1 MNVEETTAVLIFQIV
16 GNTLFE
22 FVYGR
27 TLLSFKDMSV
37 PHEALIHYTAVLQMQ
52 RFF

>member
-1 MNVEETTAVLIFQIV
+1 MNVEETTVVLIFQIV

-27 TLLSFKDMSV
+27 TLLSFKNMSE
-37 PHEALIHYTAVLQMQ
+37 PPEALIHYTAVLKIQK
-52 RFF
+52 FF